1 MDSYCHFY
9 ESSEHSDIDIISND
23 GIKKSLHKIILSKNS
38 LLFKSLVK
46 DQSEITLNVKWKYL
60 EPILIFIYNNSNN
73 FDFCYSNLADD
84 NINTTLS
91 EFENILHCAI
101 HLQLSPSSVDHII
114 RHFDY
119 KKRLNKSTMKD
130 LRKLLYSLK
139 RISNCKY
146 IGNNLNLVIIS
157 FCDTII
163 YKLMRNDDY
172 LSSSFG
178 SNLDSY
184 LISEIYDNIKCVWRI
199 NDINSET
206 IDNFINYNLNKLNEY
221 EIDIGLLY
229 LLVTDETPDNIEYNL
244 NSLCDSSQTEINDT
258 VSIFNLNNII
268 VECIS
273 SFVLDNPNPKYLNIY
288 KMLCNNKNIH
298 EKIIR
303 KILVYCDKIDLLQKK
318 VTCSICINNELNCCL
333 KNCGHLFCM
342 NCINGI
348 VSQQNTNYIQCPIC
362 KKDFNYERDVVT
374 IFI

>member
-1 MDSYCHFY
+1 
-9 ESSEHSDIDIISND
+9 
-23 GIKKSLHKIILSKNS
+23 
-38 LLFKSLVK
+38 
-46 DQSEITLNVKWKYL
+46 
-60 EPILIFIYNNSNN
+60 
-73 FDFCYSNLADD
+73 
-84 NINTTLS
+84 
-91 EFENILHCAI
+91 
-101 HLQLSPSSVDHII
+101 
-114 RHFDY
+114 

-318 VTCSICINNELNCCL
+318 VTCSICINN
-333 KNCGHLFCM
+333 
-342 NCINGI
+342 
-348 VSQQNTNYIQCPIC
+348 
-362 KKDFNYERDVVT
+362 
-374 IFI
+374 